1 VVRVAW
7 WVGAAIGCVAALW
20 VYEGSGH
27 EILLDGKVE
36 NEQLLNGVRELISME
51 RVKS

>member
-7 WVGAAIGCVAALW
+7 WVGAAIGCVTALW
-20 VYEGSGH
+20 VYEGSEH
-27 EILLDGKVE
+27 EILLDGEVE
-36 NEQLLNGVRELISME
+36 NEQPLNGVGDVISME